1 MSSTS
6 PPNIVGTFRI
16 TGIRLALQDGTL
28 VCEVAPEDA
37 WRVFT
42 RINTIIEEEDG
53 ERLERELYIEHCVEA
68 LTDEE
73 MIRPE

>member
-1 MSSTS
+1 MSAAS
-6 PPNIVGTFRI
+6 PPNIVGTVHI
-16 TGIRLALQDGTL
+16 PGIRLALQDGTL

-37 WRVFT
+37 RRAFT
-42 RINTIIEEEDG
+42 GIDTIINEEDG
-53 ERLERELYIEHCVEA
+53 ERSEREPYIEHCAEA